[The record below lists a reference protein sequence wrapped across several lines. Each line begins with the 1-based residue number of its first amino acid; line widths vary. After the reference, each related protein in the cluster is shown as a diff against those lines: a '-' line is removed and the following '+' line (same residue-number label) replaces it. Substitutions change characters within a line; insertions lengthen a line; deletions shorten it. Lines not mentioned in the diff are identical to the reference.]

1 MPAGG
6 IGQQNGALMN
16 LTRQKN
22 YVHDIDIATRQLDV
36 KEQYINK
43 TSRDTVDLWSAHYP
57 ELALY
62 VMDMYDIGL
71 KSLWLNSLIGKPY
84 EGYTP
89 PETGSMLDITI
100 PVNMPA
106 WMKDFGF
113 NKPRLF
119 LQGSMDIRLLGRG
132 EKDNA
137 PGSTA
142 DDLWPSPT
150 LDYNPS
156 FMVKGK
162 IGPYVTVEINNVESG
177 LGVKNQVRV
186 VYEES
191 FKNEFEDYI
200 LQRIEAGTTSLGLS
214 GTELTGYSENHQGLF
229 GIKADWKLGDWKVT
243 TKIGRASC
251 RERV

>member
-1 MPAGG
+1 MLFSFTLLYSADSTSSTSVQYIPLPPSTTPLNSLLPAGG
-6 IGQQNGALMN
+6 IGQQNGTLMN
-16 LTRQKN
+16 FTRQKN

-71 KSLWLNSLIGKPY
+71 KRLWLNSLIGKPY
-84 EGYTP
+84 DGYTP
-89 PETGSMLDITI
+89 PETGSLLDITI

-132 EKDNA
+132 EKDDA
-137 PGSTA
+137 PGRDRKS
-142 DDLWPSPT
+142 
-150 LDYNPS
+150 
-156 FMVKGK
+156 
-162 IGPYVTVEINNVESG
+162 
-177 LGVKNQVRV
+177 V
-186 VYEES
+186 V
-191 FKNEFEDYI
+191 
-200 LQRIEAGTTSLGLS
+200 
-214 GTELTGYSENHQGLF
+214 
-229 GIKADWKLGDWKVT
+229 
-243 TKIGRASC
+243 
-251 RERV
+251 